1 MSLYAR
7 GLRNK
12 NPFNIKYSNA
22 QKWQGQVRSD
32 GTFVV
37 FDNLDHGVRAAI
49 KLLFNYIRWYDC
61 HTIRE
66 IISRFAPASENRT
79 DRYEEFIIMRINNP
93 DVVFNYEKLDFFTFF
108 NLLRLIIRYE
118 CGLTYAEVLNYGFT
132 DEYFYRII
140 KKFKLYEKEKLA

>member
-12 NPFNIKYSNA
+12 NPFNIKFSPHL
-22 QKWQGQVRSD
+22 KWSGQVRSD

-37 FDNLDHGVRAAI
+37 FKHFDYGVRAGI
-49 KLLFNYIRWYDC
+49 KLLFNYIRLYDC
-61 HTIRE
+61 YTIDA
-66 IISRFAPASENRT
+66 IISRFAPSNENRT
-79 DRYEEFIIMRINNP
+79 NLYIDFIKARINNP
-93 DVVFNYEKLDFFTFF
+93 DVFFTYDKLDFFTFF

-118 CGLTYAEVLNYGFT
+118 CGLTYAECLNYGFT

>member
-1 MSLYAR
+1 MSLFAR

-12 NPFNIKYSNA
+12 NPFNIKYSTS
-22 QKWQGQVRSD
+22 QKWLGQVGSD

-37 FDNLDHGVRAAI
+37 FSNLDYGVRAAI

-61 HTIRE
+61 NTIHD
-66 IISRFAPASENRT
+66 IINRFAPASENRT
-79 DRYEEFIIMRINNP
+79 HLYEDFIKARINNP

-118 CGLTYAEVLNYGFT
+118 CGLTYAECLNYGFT

-140 KKFKLYEKEKLA
+140 KNYKLYEKEKLA